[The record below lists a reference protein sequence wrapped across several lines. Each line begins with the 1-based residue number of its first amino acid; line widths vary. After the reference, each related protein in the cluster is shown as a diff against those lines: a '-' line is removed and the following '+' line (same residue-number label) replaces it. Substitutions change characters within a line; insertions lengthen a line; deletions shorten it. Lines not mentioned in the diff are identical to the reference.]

1 MGKPGQHCLPPHCS
15 LSRWYVFFWITME
28 HTKVAELSN
37 QVHSRAL
44 ANHVHGQKKVELKY
58 WVERVTG
65 TSGYDAFFSCYG
77 GD

>member
-1 MGKPGQHCLPPHCS
+1 
-15 LSRWYVFFWITME
+15 ME
-28 HTKVAELSN
+28 HPKVAELSN